1 MPGIN
6 DAPGQV
12 EKIIELA
19 DAAGATSI
27 GGQTL
32 FLAGSVREIFFDWL
46 RTKRPDLVER
56 YEHLYRRGAYIP
68 VPERRAIE
76 QRAGLRRRSSAE
88 AAARFRRAGP
98 VEGSQAGSPGRPTPP
113 PAPRQEALF

>member
-1 MPGIN
+1 
-6 DAPGQV
+6 
-12 EKIIELA
+12 
-19 DAAGATSI
+19 
-27 GGQTL
+27 
-32 FLAGSVREIFFDWL
+32 
-46 RTKRPDLVER
+46 LVER

-98 VEGSQAGSPGRPTPP
+98 GQEGQDGSPDRPTPP
-113 PAPRQEALF
+113 PAPTQEALF